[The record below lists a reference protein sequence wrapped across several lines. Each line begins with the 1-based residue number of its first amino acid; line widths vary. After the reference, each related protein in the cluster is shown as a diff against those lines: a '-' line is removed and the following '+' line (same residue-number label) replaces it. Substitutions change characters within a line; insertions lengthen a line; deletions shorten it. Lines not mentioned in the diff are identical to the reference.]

1 MNDLLGSSTVMALAA
16 TLLAASAV
24 ALPGARAADAAAPT
38 WWRPAAAGLRFD
50 YVLNQALPTT
60 KIAPGVR

>member
-1 MNDLLGSSTVMALAA
+1 MALAA